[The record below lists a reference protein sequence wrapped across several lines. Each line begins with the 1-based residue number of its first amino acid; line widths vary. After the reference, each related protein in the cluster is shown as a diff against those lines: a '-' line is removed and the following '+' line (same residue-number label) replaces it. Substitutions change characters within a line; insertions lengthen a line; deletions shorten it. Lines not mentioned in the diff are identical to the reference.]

1 MIVMRQKPLEEILNS
16 LGDAESVLIVG
27 CDGCAG
33 IYQVGGQK
41 QAEMMEALL
50 EIGKKLRQ
58 KKDLKVKPLTL
69 LRQCDLRMVATGL
82 RPLIEDYQAVLSL
95 ACGVGVQTIAQ
106 VFEDKIVVP
115 ANDTKFIGME
125 DRELGNL
132 YEYCRACGDCV
143 LYETGGIC
151 PVARCAKSIKN
162 GPCGGQ
168 AKGKCEVG
176 NYTRDCAWVLI
187 WESLKKKGRLDSFA
201 KFRPPEDRAEKAQPG
216 EIKSGAEG

>member
-1 MIVMRQKPLEEILNS
+1 MIVMEQKPLEEILNS
-16 LGDAESVLIVG
+16 LGRAESVLVVG

-41 QAEMMEALL
+41 QAETMRTLL
-50 EIGKKLRQ
+50 EMGKKLKENR
-58 KKDLKVKPLTL
+58 DVKVKPVTL
-69 LRQCDLRMVATGL
+69 LRQCDLHVVSTSL
-82 RPLIEDYQAVLSL
+82 RPIIDDYERVLSL
-95 ACGVGVQTIAQ
+95 ACGVGVQTIVQA
-106 VFEDKIVVP
+106 FPNKAIMP
-115 ANDTKFIGME
+115 ANNTKFIGMQ

-143 LYETGGIC
+143 LFETGGIC
-151 PVARCAKSIKN
+151 PVARCAKGIKN

-187 WESLKKKGRLDSFA
+187 WKSLKEKGMLDSFA
-201 KFRPPEDRAEKAQPG
+201 KFRAPEDRSAKAQPG
-216 EIKSGAEG
+216 EIKSEVEG